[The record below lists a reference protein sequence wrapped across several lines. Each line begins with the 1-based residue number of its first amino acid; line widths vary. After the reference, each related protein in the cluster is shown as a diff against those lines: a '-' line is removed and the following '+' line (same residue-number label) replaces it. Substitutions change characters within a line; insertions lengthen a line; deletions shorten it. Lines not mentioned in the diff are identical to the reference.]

1 MLSAAPA
8 AMPVAASNDLQSA
21 SRWSYYL
28 SYHNATQTLAVGNV
42 VYTLFNGNLLAY
54 DADTQSSYEIDKLS
68 CGLVRKGISSI
79 GWSDSQ
85 KCMVA
90 LYDDNSV
97 DLIYPDKGDGA
108 TGRFSVFNIPQIKN
122 YIDDQVTTSRM
133 NVYGDWAC
141 IVANKGVIVV
151 NLKDRTIQ
159 GYYQIGSDV
168 VDAIVVNGRV
178 YAARSN
184 QVVCGSMT
192 AGNPYNYD
200 DPNQWK
206 PVLTEHVVSG
216 FVGSQAGVYIMEKA
230 GGIYLMQEAA
240 DGTPSSTKISGMQ
253 VVAGSA
259 NGKYVQ
265 FISPWHVAVLVDT
278 DYATDK
284 VVLNV
289 TTPNGRTV
297 PSITRTA
304 GGTLYFAEQYDGL
317 NAYNLPAA
325 EKGSTVEL
333 PAAASKVGDFGPRHK
348 ESYDLKVVDGGLYV
362 SGGLFGTEGC
372 EGFLGYYDGQTW
384 SDMDEDNV
392 IARLKE
398 VHNRA
403 PYYMSMINID
413 VDPADAT
420 HVRAVSYGAGVLDYK
435 DGKIA
440 NIYNCSTTNDVLASA
455 TSNEATKNGRILV
468 GGGTFDSEGNYWVC
482 NNRSHTLL
490 AVQTRGGDWQPVP
503 CEALDGHKRAEKIL
517 FDSRGWAWVSVRLT
531 TSSQTSGLG
540 AFDFGGTINS
550 TSDDR
555 SAFRHTVYNE
565 DNAPCDIREVKTIA
579 EDQNGRIWFGCTT
592 GVYMIDDPD
601 AWFSD
606 NRCYAVQPKVPRNDG
621 TNYADYLLNGAN
633 VSAIVVDGGNRKW
646 IGTVGAGIYLVN
658 EDGTEVLGH
667 CTADDSPLISN
678 VVNDMA
684 LDSKTGKLYIA
695 TEDGLCAYDTGV
707 TEAQPSL
714 HKNNIKAYPNPVRPE
729 YSGDLTITGLTE
741 NAEVKVLSSAQQL
754 VARGN
759 SVGGSWQWDL
769 SQQNTGKRV
778 APGVYY
784 IMVATADGKTSV
796 ATKVVVM

>member
-1 MLSAAPA
+1 M
-8 AMPVAASNDLQSA
+8 
-21 SRWSYYL
+21 
-28 SYHNATQTLAVGNV
+28 
-42 VYTLFNGNLLAY
+42 
-54 DADTQSSYEIDKLS
+54 
-68 CGLVRKGISSI
+68 
-79 GWSDSQ
+79 
-85 KCMVA
+85 
-90 LYDDNSV
+90 
-97 DLIYPDKGDGA
+97 
-108 TGRFSVFNIPQIKN
+108 
-122 YIDDQVTTSRM
+122 
-133 NVYGDWAC
+133 
-141 IVANKGVIVV
+141 
-151 NLKDRTIQ
+151 
-159 GYYQIGSDV
+159 
-168 VDAIVVNGRV
+168 
-178 YAARSN
+178 
-184 QVVCGSMT
+184 
-192 AGNPYNYD
+192 
-200 DPNQWK
+200 
-206 PVLTEHVVSG
+206 
-216 FVGSQAGVYIMEKA
+216 
-230 GGIYLMQEAA
+230 
-240 DGTPSSTKISGMQ
+240 
-253 VVAGSA
+253 
-259 NGKYVQ
+259 
-265 FISPWHVAVLVDT
+265 
-278 DYATDK
+278 
-284 VVLNV
+284 
-289 TTPNGRTV
+289 
-297 PSITRTA
+297 
-304 GGTLYFAEQYDGL
+304 
-317 NAYNLPAA
+317 
-325 EKGSTVEL
+325 
-333 PAAASKVGDFGPRHK
+333 
-348 ESYDLKVVDGGLYV
+348 
-362 SGGLFGTEGC
+362 
-372 EGFLGYYDGQTW
+372 
-384 SDMDEDNV
+384 
-392 IARLKE
+392 
-398 VHNRA
+398 
-403 PYYMSMINID
+403 
-413 VDPADAT
+413 
-420 HVRAVSYGAGVLDYK
+420 
-435 DGKIA
+435 
-440 NIYNCSTTNDVLASA
+440 
-455 TSNEATKNGRILV
+455 
-468 GGGTFDSEGNYWVC
+468 
-482 NNRSHTLL
+482 
-490 AVQTRGGDWQPVP
+490 
-503 CEALDGHKRAEKIL
+503 
-517 FDSRGWAWVSVRLT
+517 
-531 TSSQTSGLG
+531 G

-707 TEAQPSL
+707 TEALPSL